1 MSYRRYALERVG
13 AALVLFWLAVT
24 GVYLMLHLGLGPPS
38 PSDGRTENRDYVRR
52 VEAYFDESYLEFL
65 ERLVGEQSLGRS
77 FSSLQPVRDLVLD
90 ASAPSIS
97 LVLFGLFFGSLV
109 AVPLGIVW
117 GVRRPGR
124 LTRPMRAL
132 SAVLFGLSGF
142 SIALLLIYWV
152 GYKWGL
158 LPLGGYCDL
167 VDPTTDCGG
176 FTDWARALILP
187 GISLG
192 IFFAAVYLRLV
203 SALVR
208 NARQARKRGDEAARR
223 HAGLSYLKLLGRDF
237 GWALGFALL
246 VEAVFGIPGLGHRL
260 LLAGDDAPVIEGVLI
275 FATFLAM
282 GVNLVAD
289 LAVAAADPSFRRF

>member
-1 MSYRRYALERVG
+1 LSYRRYALERVG

-24 GVYLMLHLGLGPPS
+24 GVYLMLHLGLDPPS
-38 PSDGRTENRDYVRR
+38 PSDGRTENRDYVRPTSR
-52 VEAYFDESYLEFL
+52 TWTSSTVSSASN
-65 ERLVGEQSLGRS
+65 RS
-77 FSSLQPVRDLVLD
+77 DGLSPRSNPSVTWFSTLRRRRFPWFCS
-90 ASAPSIS
+90 
-97 LVLFGLFFGSLV
+97 GLFFGSLV

-142 SIALLLIYWV
+142 LIALLLIYWV

-167 VDPTTDCGG
+167 VGPTTDCGG

-223 HAGLSYLKLLGRDF
+223 HAGLSYLKLLGGDF
-237 GWALGFALL
+237 GWALGVALL